1 MKRFVV
7 LELGVI
13 QLVLLDHVEQSLV
26 DIILLAWEEIL
37 VKVVEDLSPFICRVH
52 MVCFI
57 YK

>member
-1 MKRFVV
+1 MELSVV

-13 QLVLLDHVEQSLV
+13 ELVLLDHVEQSLV
-26 DIILLAWEEIL
+26 DIVLLAWEEVL
-37 VKVVEDLSPFICRVH
+37 VKVVGDLSPFIRVH